1 MTKPRLPAAAS
12 GRFLLCATIPCVK
25 TSALYL
31 RTIIFGI
38 NDSLVSTV
46 GFLAGISVAGV
57 PKGTIVLTGIVY
69 SLVEAFSMAMGD
81 FLSEES
87 AEEYMSKSDVSD
99 RPSFI
104 AAILM
109 FASCVLASLIPLS
122 PYVLFAANTALIV
135 SVCASVAALFIVGMV
150 SARFSRLPMLWRG
163 ARMAMLG
170 GAAIVIGVIVG
181 SIVPAVA

>member
-1 MTKPRLPAAAS
+1 M
-12 GRFLLCATIPCVK
+12 K

-57 PKGTIVLTGIVY
+57 PRATIALTGIIY
-69 SLVEAFSMAMGD
+69 ALVEAFSMAMGD

-87 AEEYMSKSDVSD
+87 AEEYMSKSNVSD
-99 RPSFI
+99 RPSVI
-104 AAILM
+104 AAIFM
-109 FASCVLASLIPLS
+109 FISCVLASLIPLV
-122 PYVLFAANTALIV
+122 PYIIFTSGTALLV
-135 SVCASVAALFIVGMV
+135 SVCLSVSSLFIVGMV

-163 ARMAMLG
+163 ARMAFLG
-170 GAAIVIGVIVG
+170 GAAIVMGVAIGTFM
-181 SIVPAVA
+181 PAL

>member
-1 MTKPRLPAAAS
+1 M
-12 GRFLLCATIPCVK
+12 K

-57 PKGTIVLTGIVY
+57 PRSIIALTGIVY
-69 SLVEAFSMAMGD
+69 AFVEAFSMAMGD

-87 AEEYMSKSDVSD
+87 AEEYMHKSNVSD
-99 RPSFI
+99 RPSII
-104 AAILM
+104 AAIFM
-109 FASCVLASLIPLS
+109 FISCVLASLIPLI
-122 PYVLFAANTALIV
+122 PYILFASGTALIV
-135 SVCASVAALFIVGMV
+135 SVCLSVISLFVVGMV

-163 ARMAMLG
+163 MRMALLG
-170 GAAIVIGVIVG
+170 GAAIVMGVAIGTFM
-181 SIVPAVA
+181 PAV

>member
-1 MTKPRLPAAAS
+1 M
-12 GRFLLCATIPCVK
+12 K

-57 PKGTIVLTGIVY
+57 PRATIALTGIIY
-69 SLVEAFSMAMGD
+69 AFVEAFSMAMGD

-87 AEEYMSKSDVSD
+87 AEEYMSKSVVNNRHSITAAVFM
-99 RPSFI
+99 FI
-104 AAILM
+104 
-109 FASCVLASLIPLS
+109 SCVIASLIPLI
-122 PYVLFAANTALIV
+122 PYIIFASGTALIV
-135 SVCASVAALFIVGMV
+135 SVILSVISLFIVGMV

-163 ARMAMLG
+163 IRMSLLG
-170 GAAIVIGVIVG
+170 GAAIIMGVAIGTFM
-181 SIVPAVA
+181 PAV

>member
-1 MTKPRLPAAAS
+1 M
-12 GRFLLCATIPCVK
+12 K

-57 PKGTIVLTGIVY
+57 PRGTIALTGIIY
-69 SLVEAFSMAMGD
+69 ALVEAFSMAMGD

-87 AEEYMSKSDVSD
+87 SEEYMKKSRVNN
-99 RPSFI
+99 RPSVI
-104 AAILM
+104 AAVFM
-109 FASCVLASLIPLS
+109 FISCVLASLIPLV
-122 PYVLFAANTALIV
+122 PYILFTSTTALLI
-135 SVCASVAALFIVGMV
+135 SVGLSVFSLFIVGMV

-163 ARMAMLG
+163 VRMAFLG
-170 GAAIVIGVIVG
+170 GMAIVMGVAIGTFM
-181 SIVPAVA
+181 PAL

>member
-1 MTKPRLPAAAS
+1 MKAR
-12 GRFLLCATIPCVK
+12 
-25 TSALYL
+25 ALYL

-57 PKGTIVLTGIVY
+57 PRTTIVLAGIVY
-69 SLVEAFSMAMGD
+69 ALVESFSMAMGD

-87 AEEYMSKSDVSD
+87 AEEYMNKSSVSE
-99 RPSFI
+99 RPSVI

-109 FASCVLASLIPLS
+109 FISCVLASLIPLI
-122 PYVLFAANTALIV
+122 PYILFTSGSALIV
-135 SVCASVAALFIVGMV
+135 SVCLSVLALFIVGML

-163 ARMAMLG
+163 FRMALLG
-170 GAAIVIGVIVG
+170 GVTIVLGVSIGTFMPVI
-181 SIVPAVA
+181 